1 MQNLAQ
7 LLKVKQTELKVYGN
21 IYTPQKN
28 EHTDNEK

>member
-21 IYTPQKN
+21 IYTP
-28 EHTDNEK
+28 EERAYR